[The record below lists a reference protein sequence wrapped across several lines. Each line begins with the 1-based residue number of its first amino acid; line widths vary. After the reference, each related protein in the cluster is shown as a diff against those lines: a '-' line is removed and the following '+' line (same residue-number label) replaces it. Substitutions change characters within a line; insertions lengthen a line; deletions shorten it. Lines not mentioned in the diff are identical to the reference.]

1 MIGNYCFSKPQ
12 KEVKEQ
18 KKNLILNKNI
28 DVKTLEDEKDS
39 ITFSF

>member
-1 MIGNYCFSKPQ
+1 MINSSQHLLQ